1 MLCLSNFSLLFF
13 FKQKTAYEMRISDWS
28 SDVCSSDLTAD
39 ISTRCARIYPA
50 FDGARKGDT
59 AVAGGIGGQRRH
71 YSGLALSQLAA
82 DGDAAIA
89 TCIGGGRRTGRAG
102 QAARAVA
109 ARQNLNRF
117 AFAVRLAVRR
127 AGLRRQATIN
137 YAGNGRAARLV
148 GELVYRSI
156 AVDAEIQRAVGIGIS
171 AGDIAAGVCR
181 DGRGFVFD
189 RGQIGRAHV

>member
-1 MLCLSNFSLLFF
+1 
-13 FKQKTAYEMRISDWS
+13 MRISDWS
-28 SDVCSSDLTAD
+28 SDVCSSDL
-39 ISTRCARIYPA
+39 
-50 FDGARKGDT
+50 
-59 AVAGGIGGQRRH
+59 
-71 YSGLALSQLAA
+71 ALSQLAA
-82 DGDAAIA
+82 DGDAAVA

-171 AGDIAAGVCR
+171 AGDIAAGE
-181 DGRGFVFD
+181 
-189 RGQIGRAHV
+189 IGRAHV

>member
-1 MLCLSNFSLLFF
+1 MI
-13 FKQKTAYEMRISDWS
+13 RRPPR
-28 SDVCSSDLTAD
+28 
-39 ISTRCARIYPA
+39 STRTDTLFPYTTLFRS

-82 DGDAAIA
+82 DGDAAVA

-137 YAGNGRAARLV
+137 Y
-148 GELVYRSI
+148 E
-156 AVDAEIQRAVGIGIS
+156 
-171 AGDIAAGVCR
+171 
-181 DGRGFVFD
+181 
-189 RGQIGRAHV
+189 IGRANV

>member
-1 MLCLSNFSLLFF
+1 
-13 FKQKTAYEMRISDWS
+13 MRISDWS
-28 SDVCSSDLTAD
+28 SDVCSSDL
-39 ISTRCARIYPA
+39 
-50 FDGARKGDT
+50 
-59 AVAGGIGGQRRH
+59 
-71 YSGLALSQLAA
+71 AA
-82 DGDAAIA
+82 DGDAAVA

-148 GELVYRSI
+148 GELVYRSRSEEHTSELQSLMRI
-156 AVDAEIQRAVGIGIS
+156 SYAVFS
-171 AGDIAAGVCR
+171 LKKKK
-181 DGRGFVFD
+181 
-189 RGQIGRAHV
+189 